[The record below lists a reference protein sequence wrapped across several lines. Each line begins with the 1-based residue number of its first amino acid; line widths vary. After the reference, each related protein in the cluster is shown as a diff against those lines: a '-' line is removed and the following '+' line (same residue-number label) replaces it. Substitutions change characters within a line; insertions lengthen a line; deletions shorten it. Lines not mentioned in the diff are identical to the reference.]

1 MLDKKAK
8 MNIET
13 REITKVYAIN
23 RGHKNLC
30 YAVKGVN
37 IHISAGEI
45 VGLLGNSGSG
55 KTTIGMI
62 LAGLL
67 KPTSGSILYNGQMIT
82 YPYKGDLRKNIQIL
96 FQHPEISF
104 NPMLPIIKSMNE
116 PYNLYNPPFTKEKL
130 LRDLKRVG
138 LYEEHLNRYPSE
150 MSGGQLQR
158 LALIRLLV
166 LRPSLIILDEPTS
179 MLDVISQ
186 AQIINMLKEYQYE
199 TNCAFLLISHNR
211 ELVRAVCNKIYVI
224 EKGIVSKSKVFE

>member
-1 MLDKKAK
+1 MLDKKMK

-13 REITKVYAIN
+13 REITKTYTIN
-23 RGHKNLC
+23 RGQKNLF

-37 IHISAGEI
+37 IHISSGET

-67 KPTSGSILYNGQMIT
+67 KPASGEIVYNSQIIT

-96 FQHPEISF
+96 FQHPETSF

-116 PYNLYNPPFTKEKL
+116 SYNLYNPPFTKEKL
-130 LRDLKRVG
+130 LRDLKKVG
-138 LYEEHLNRYPSE
+138 LYEEHLKRYPSE

-166 LRPSLIILDEPTS
+166 LNPSLIILDEPTS

-199 TNCAFLLISHNR
+199 TNCAFLLITHNK
-211 ELVRAVCNKIYVI
+211 ELARAICNRIYVI
-224 EKGIVSKSKVFE
+224 EKGVVSDTFE